1 MMTVTRT
8 ELELE
13 MGMLT
18 VTGTEVELE
27 IGMMTV
33 TGTGTVSFGGGR
45 GK

>member
-1 MMTVTRT
+1 MMA
-8 ELELE
+8 
-13 MGMLT
+13 

-33 TGTGTVSFGGGR
+33 TGTGTVSFEGGV

>member
-1 MMTVTRT
+1 MMTVTGT

-13 MGMLT
+13 IGMLT
-18 VTGTEVELE
+18 VTGTELELD

-33 TGTGTVSFGGGR
+33 TGTRTVFFGGGG